1 MHACSVIYYHA
12 CNTVFTWTA
21 DMQRFLGAVA
31 LRFQSHSVLTPE
43 VMHSVWQET
52 PSCLTGLLL
61 FSFIGIKFNLNKMRH
76 CCPQVVWK
84 SSAQDLWTR
93 ANRLPG
99 EIFCW
104 WHFDEIQGQCFFFF
118 AMCQIWWHKQNQ
130 NRFYNP
136 GLQVNTRSDFF
147 FFICVNPC
155 LCCILPGQRDLTLC
169 SSKTKL
175 VHQKSAALSIR

>member
-1 MHACSVIYYHA
+1 MENLKTLHFCGTALLAWPHSCMHACSVIYYHA

-61 FSFIGIKFNLNKMRH
+61 FNFIGIKFNLNKMRH

-104 WHFDEIQGQCFFFF
+104 WHFDEIQGQCFFFLR
-118 AMCQIWWHKQNQ
+118 CVRYGDTNKI
-130 NRFYNP
+130 RT
-136 GLQVNTRSDFF
+136 G
-147 FFICVNPC
+147 FI
-155 LCCILPGQRDLTLC
+155 ILGF
-169 SSKTKL
+169 K
-175 VHQKSAALSIR
+175 